1 MGKNINS
8 ERLASSNQLT
18 ERAINIFRAH
28 IKSVKLCI
36 ELAVS
41 MMQTP
46 SEPRL
51 MEFGDCAQPFMLDC
65 LKDIIKPERLVS
77 RPAWLQYT
85 IIDDS

>member
-28 IKSVKLCI
+28 IKSIKLCI
-36 ELAVS
+36 ELAVA
-41 MMQTP
+41 MMQP
-46 SEPRL
+46 SSEPRL

-77 RPAWLQYT
+77 RHVWLQHT
-85 IIDDS
+85 IVGGS